1 MTDVG
6 ALIVASAEGEGFG
19 GAMAL
24 GRWRDQSVLQ
34 RLVTVVR
41 SAGIQD
47 ATVVLGPRA
56 DDVIDSV
63 DLGGSTLIIDP
74 DWREGQS
81 AALRAGLDTMWRSVD
96 LNTAVVFEL
105 AAPDVDEASIRSILS
120 THQSSATPVTVPK
133 YRYTRGGPVAV
144 GRALWPRLMGLEGDI
159 DLVELVDAHKE
170 WVTEVW
176 IDRLP
181 PARIRSRSDLE
192 AVASRW

>member
-1 MTDVG
+1 M
-6 ALIVASAEGEGFG
+6 S
-19 GAMAL
+19 
-24 GRWRDQSVLQ
+24 
-34 RLVTVVR
+34 
-41 SAGIQD
+41 
-47 ATVVLGPRA
+47 
-56 DDVIDSV
+56 
-63 DLGGSTLIIDP
+63 STP
-74 DWREGQS
+74 STW
-81 AALRAGLDTMWRSVD
+81 AGLRSSSIRTGAKASRRRFA
-96 LNTAVVFEL
+96 TAVVFEL